1 MVGVTIRFARL
12 TGAAVGMTA
21 MGIASILG
29 ERATPRGETA

>member
-21 MGIASILG
+21 VGIASVLG
-29 ERATPRGETA
+29 ERVTPLGETA